1 MGIQGIVL
9 EHHGDVAVLG
19 FHVVHQLVAD
29 PQLAGGDVLQTR
41 DHPQG
46 GGLAAAGGTHQ
57 HDELLVGDLQIE
69 LLDRH
74 NALISDLEVALLLRL
89 LALLGLFLLL
99 GVGVDLLQVLQ
110 DDLCHTFLAVTALPP
125 Q

>member
-19 FHVVHQLVAD
+19 LHIIHQLVAD

-74 NALISDLEVALLLRL
+74 NALVGDLKVALLLRL